1 MDKSLPIVK
10 VPYSRYNP
18 DFVPVR
24 GADGKTSNIDELRL
38 PEALLDA
45 EVLTLNLNTGSMRVR
60 FVEKQPNPITNK
72 NEVISIDTSISHF
85 MNAYKIERA

>member
-24 GADGKTSNIDELRL
+24 GADGKTSNMGELCL

-45 EVLTLNLNTGSMRVR
+45 EVLTLNLNTGWMRVR
-60 FVEKQPNPITNK
+60 FVEKQQNPITNK
-72 NEVISIDTSISHF
+72 SEVVSIDTSISHF
-85 MNAYKIERA
+85 MNAYEIKKV